1 MPKRENKI
9 EDIKDAFFPVDRR
22 PVYTTSSKKDSN
34 LIELPGHFAIVD
46 AENEKAFSV
55 VTGDYELVTNQEAYD
70 FAAKIMSQVFQAT
83 GLNDLEC
90 FNIIMPKSRSFCH
103 IDLAKKGSE
112 FKPWQDDKWVAFLRI
127 TNSYNRTRLL
137 RYELGFCR
145 WICKNGMI
153 FGKKSIEFS
162 SAHIRGN
169 VSRIHNFENNIGLIR
184 EIEATMTKKLH
195 HLKRF
200 YVPQKDMLGILCKTF
215 SIKPPEPPET
225 PPNKTDSDQTNA
237 YEAQKNRAIKLRNF
251 ARSLINEYFEDMGPH
266 GYAALN
272 VLTDFA
278 TYPEGL
284 TGGVN
289 RVHSLQTKCGE
300 WIDEFVESIQ
310 KPDFSFDE
318 YLGEYREY
326 ADNLNALL

>member
-1 MPKRENKI
+1 MPDRESKI
-9 EDIKDAFFPVDRR
+9 EDINDAFFPVDRR
-22 PVYTTSSKKDSN
+22 PVYTTSSGGSN
-34 LIELPGHFAIVD
+34 DLIELPGHFAIVD

-55 VTGDYELVTNQEAYD
+55 VTADYELVKNKDAYD
-70 FAAKIMSQVFQAT
+70 FAAKIMSQVFQTT
-83 GLNDLEC
+83 GLTDLEC

-103 IDLAKKGSE
+103 IDLVKKGCE

-162 SAHIRGN
+162 SAHTRGGIT
-169 VSRIHNFENNIGLIR
+169 RIHNFENSIGTIR
-184 EIEATMTKKLH
+184 DIEATMTKKLH

-200 YVPQKDMLGILCKTF
+200 YVPEKDMFGILCKTF
-215 SIKPPEPPET
+215 SIKPPEPPEIL
-225 PPNKTDSDQTNA
+225 PKKSDSANNDT
-237 YEAQKNRAIKLRNF
+237 YEIQKNRAIRLRNF
-251 ARSLINEYFEDMGPH
+251 ANSLIKEHFGEMGSH

-272 VLTDFA
+272 VLTYFA
-278 TYPEGL
+278 TRPEGI
-284 TGGVN
+284 TGGIT

-326 ADNLNALL
+326 ADNLQNLR